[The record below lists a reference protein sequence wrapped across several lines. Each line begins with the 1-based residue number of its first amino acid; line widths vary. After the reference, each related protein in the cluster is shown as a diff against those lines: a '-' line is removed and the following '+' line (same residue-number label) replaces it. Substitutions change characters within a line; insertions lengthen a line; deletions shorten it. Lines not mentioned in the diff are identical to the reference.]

1 MKSPDFILSISDPNK
16 RINDVSVT
24 VEPIGWFTRFI
35 WRFMGR
41 FSIQCTWVEET
52 IKEVAE

>member
-1 MKSPDFILSISDPNK
+1 VKSPDFILSISDPNK